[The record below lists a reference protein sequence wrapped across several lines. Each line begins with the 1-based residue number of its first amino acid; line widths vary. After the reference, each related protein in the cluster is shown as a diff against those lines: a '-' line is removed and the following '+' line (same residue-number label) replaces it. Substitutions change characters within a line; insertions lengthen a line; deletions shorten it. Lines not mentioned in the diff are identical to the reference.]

1 MPATV
6 INGIFSGV
14 SMKWYTPAANNT
26 ASTGVCLVPNT
37 TNGTVTYN
45 SAALSGAGS
54 AHYTIIGAQFP
65 VTVNPGQTALIQVS
79 DDGTGLGGNV
89 TLTVTTSNVAFSPT
103 VALTEA
109 FTGTGVPPGQTF
121 PSSVIF
127 PPTKVALTTNFT
139 QERIVSSFT
148 GTVRV
153 TGIAMQTG
161 TDFFITG
168 APVLPFTIP
177 TGNQSALFTLQFTP
191 TVVGSRNDNLQITTV
206 DDANPGA
213 GSVIINVPVNGLGTT
228 LQSAFN
234 LTGGVQGTLFAFSGL
249 GVPLVLVA
257 DPTNLNTEEPGQFVK
272 LHDFLIPNQ
281 EKQLMR
287 IRGHYEDLGA
297 ATVTFKVRARRLGQ
311 ADETGSV
318 NVSIG
323 TVTADS
329 WIREFI
335 SEPIEVTGELIE
347 ITVSRAAAR
356 GPVSIL
362 DYMPEFEPK
371 GPVIGGTGNA

>member
-1 MPATV
+1 MLHVNHSRTKRNLDLHFRRWAMGAVVIISWLLNSCQDGVYSIMPATV

-45 SAALSGAGS
+45 S
-54 AHYTIIGAQFP
+54 
-65 VTVNPGQTALIQVS
+65 
-79 DDGTGLGGNV
+79 
-89 TLTVTTSNVAFSPT
+89 VAFSPT

-168 APVLPFTIP
+168 
-177 TGNQSALFTLQFTP
+177 
-191 TVVGSRNDNLQITTV
+191 
-206 DDANPGA
+206 
-213 GSVIINVPVNGLGTT
+213 
-228 LQSAFN
+228 
-234 LTGGVQGTLFAFSGL
+234 
-249 GVPLVLVA
+249 
-257 DPTNLNTEEPGQFVK
+257 
-272 LHDFLIPNQ
+272 
-281 EKQLMR
+281 
-287 IRGHYEDLGA
+287 
-297 ATVTFKVRARRLGQ
+297 
-311 ADETGSV
+311 
-318 NVSIG
+318 
-323 TVTADS
+323 
-329 WIREFI
+329 
-335 SEPIEVTGELIE
+335 
-347 ITVSRAAAR
+347 
-356 GPVSIL
+356 
-362 DYMPEFEPK
+362 
-371 GPVIGGTGNA
+371 